1 MQRNLDEVLERIEK
15 AAQRVGRDPDDVK
28 LIAVSKTHPV
38 KVLRAALAAGT
49 AVFGENKVQEAES
62 KIVEIGRDVAE
73 WHLIGHLQS
82 NKVRKAVQLF
92 DVVQSLDSVELA
104 KRLERICMEESREE
118 LTVFVQVDLAGEE
131 TKSGIAE
138 SDLPKLVE
146 FLKTCKCLRFSGLM
160 IVPPYFEN
168 PDDVRPYFRKLR
180 EMRDKL
186 LSQNAFANGKGELS
200 MGMSHDFEIAVE
212 EGSTVVR
219 VGTAIFGAR
228 SYV

>member
-1 MQRNLDEVLERIEK
+1 LQRNLDEVLERIEK

-28 LIAVSKTHPV
+28 LIAVSKTHPI

-62 KIVEIGRDVAE
+62 KIVEIGRGVAE

-186 LSQNAFANGKGELS
+186 LSQNAFANGEGELS

>member
-28 LIAVSKTHPV
+28 LIAVSKTHPI

-62 KIVEIGRDVAE
+62 KIVEIGRGVAE

-146 FLKTCKCLRFSGLM
+146 FLKTCRCLRFSGLM

-168 PDDVRPYFRKLR
+168 PDGVRPYFRKLR

-186 LSQNAFANGKGELS
+186 LSQNAFANGEGELS